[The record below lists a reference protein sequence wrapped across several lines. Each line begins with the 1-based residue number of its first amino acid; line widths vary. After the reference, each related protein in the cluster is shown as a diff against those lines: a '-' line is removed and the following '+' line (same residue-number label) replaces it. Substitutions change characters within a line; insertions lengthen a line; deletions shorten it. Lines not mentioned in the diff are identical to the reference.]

1 MMGIDIFK
9 KMMRLMINLKTPFKN
24 RSKLFSLIKW
34 LQIRSFK
41 VRSSNQTKW
50 LNSPSFLISK
60 PKRLLRTQI
69 KLQPIKKV
77 ILNKSISS
85 NIWIKATKHNQII
98 CSNYLNS
105 KIWIRASWWVRKAW
119 WRCKWIKIVIFK
131 KEIEFK
137 S

>member
-9 KMMRLMINLKTPFKN
+9 KMMRLMVNLKTPFKN
-24 RSKLFSLIKW
+24 RNKLFSLIKW

-69 KLQPIKKV
+69 KLHPIKKV

-85 NIWIKATKHNQII
+85 NIWIKPTKHNQII

-105 KIWIRASWWVRKAW
+105 KIWIRASWWVGKAW